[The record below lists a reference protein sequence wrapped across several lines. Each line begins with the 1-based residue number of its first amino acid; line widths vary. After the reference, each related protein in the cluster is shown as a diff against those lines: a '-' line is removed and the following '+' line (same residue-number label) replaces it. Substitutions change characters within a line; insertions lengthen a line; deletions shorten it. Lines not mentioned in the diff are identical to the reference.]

1 MASADLPGDGEN
13 AQVFADGE
21 AGSQAALR
29 LRTALE
35 RSRHPMLIAD
45 DQRRWVTGNAAACD
59 LLGIAPEELPWRT
72 MDEFTSPGER
82 KRLEEQWG
90 AFLASGGAE
99 GWYQLYVPD
108 RGPIPV
114 EFSATANVL
123 PARHLSVFIPPD
135 ETAAEQAESALA
147 REATWAAV
155 EVEGSGRLQLSERE
169 REVMTLVASGLQ
181 SGDIAE
187 RLFLSPETV
196 KSHVHNALGKLGA
209 HTRAHAVAIALVT
222 GQITWEI

>member
-1 MASADLPGDGEN
+1 
-13 AQVFADGE
+13 
-21 AGSQAALR
+21 
-29 LRTALE
+29 
-35 RSRHPMLIAD
+35 
-45 DQRRWVTGNAAACD
+45 
-59 LLGIAPEELPWRT
+59 
-72 MDEFTSPGER
+72 MDEFTSPSER
-82 KRLEEQWG
+82 KRLEAQWG

-99 GWYQLYVPD
+99 GWYQLYVPE
-108 RGPIPV
+108 RGPVPV

-135 ETAAEQAESALA
+135 EASTAKSASA
-147 REATWAAV
+147 HDATWAPV
-155 EVEGSGRLQLSERE
+155 VVEGAGRLRLTERE

-196 KSHVHNALGKLGA
+196 KSHVHNALSKLGA

-222 GQITWEI
+222 GQITWEA

>member
-1 MASADLPGDGEN
+1 MATPDPPTDGDN
-13 AQVFADGE
+13 AQVFTDGDSGRH
-21 AGSQAALR
+21 ASMR

-59 LLGIAPEELPWRT
+59 LLGMAWEEIPWRT
-72 MDEFTSPGER
+72 MDDFTAPSER

-108 RGPIPV
+108 RGPVPV

-135 ETAAEQAESALA
+135 EASSAQAESALA
-147 REATWAAV
+147 REATWAPV
-155 EVEGSGRLQLSERE
+155 VVEGSGRLQLSERE

-181 SGDIAE
+181 SSDIAE

-222 GQITWEI
+222 GQITWEV